1 MASMLTTID
10 NPFNPVTQ
18 WDEWY
23 EYDEEKGY
31 CTSGYLARI
40 AITSDDLSPKQQ
52 DQAIE
57 DAINEIISLHP
68 DGFYVKVLENGD
80 KILFN
85 K

>member
-18 WDEWY
+18 WDDWY
-23 EYDEEKGY
+23 NFDEEKGY

-40 AITSDDLSPKQQ
+40 AITSDDLSEKQQ

-57 DAINEIISLHP
+57 DAIDEIISLHP

-80 KILFN
+80 TFLYN

>member
-40 AITSDDLSPKQQ
+40 AITSDDLSEKQQ
-52 DQAIE
+52 NQAIE
-57 DAINEIISLHP
+57 DAIDEIIELHP
-68 DGFYVKVLENGD
+68 DGFYVKVLENGE
-80 KILFN
+80 KIL
-85 K
+85 